1 MTQPTTTVSKMVD
14 KFDNPQI
21 GDRLAACTAVTESH
35 SSGSAADL
43 DLLAV
48 TINQLVARLEAHGLI
63 ADN

>member
-1 MTQPTTTVSKMVD
+1 MTQPTEANSKMVD
-14 KFDNPQI
+14 KSGNPQI
-21 GDRLAACTAVTESH
+21 GDRQAACTAVTESH

-48 TINQLVARLEAHGLI
+48 TINQIVARLETHGLI